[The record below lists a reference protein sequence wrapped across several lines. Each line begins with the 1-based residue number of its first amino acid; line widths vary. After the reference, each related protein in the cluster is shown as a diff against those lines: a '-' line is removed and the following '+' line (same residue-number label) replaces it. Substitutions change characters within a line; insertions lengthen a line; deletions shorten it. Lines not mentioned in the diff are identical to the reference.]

1 MAHLMNP
8 WREALMDNSYTI
20 HVSLTDCYI
29 QGGFFHTSFTD
40 SSARFNHARTGVH
53 AHASYIIHI
62 AAFLIAMKS
71 IDLWMDRQADTNTKS

>member
-1 MAHLMNP
+1 
-8 WREALMDNSYTI
+8 MDNSYTI

-40 SSARFNHARTGVH
+40 SSARFNHA
-53 AHASYIIHI
+53 HASYIIHI